1 MFAGNGPKVALIG
14 CQVCP
19 QISVG
24 PQKEQGLGNTE
35 MVVREG
41 FFMEGDLAASWGQEV
56 FVKNTWNRT
65 GDFRELGT
73 QVSGTRGHFDA
84 HWQTGKYLKDFI
96 FALSSQ
102 KMN

>member
-1 MFAGNGPKVALIG
+1 
-14 CQVCP
+14 
-19 QISVG
+19 
-24 PQKEQGLGNTE
+24 
-35 MVVREG
+35 
-41 FFMEGDLAASWGQEV
+41 MEGDLAASWGQEV

-65 GDFRELGT
+65 GDCRELGT

-102 KMN
+102 KMNYFLKGYDPRSVGLTPF